1 MWFPKRSPG
10 REISEPLL
18 VFNSVPDF
26 REVGV
31 VLASLPYKFDPLNK
45 FSSTKTNKQTNNYGL
60 LLFISD
66 ILKSILYRQIQ
77 GYSAITL
84 NISYIYVTFTD
95 FTADRIVLDF
105 YGWREVFPSRN

>member
-10 REISEPLL
+10 REFSEPLL

-84 NISYIYVTFTD
+84 NISYIYMLHLQTLLM
-95 FTADRIVLDF
+95 I
-105 YGWREVFPSRN
+105 E